1 MVQEYWKVNYKEL
14 WDAEHPNKKG
24 QNYALASATP
34 RKLANSI
41 TSGLDEYGDDQAF
54 FNDLMEAENQRE
66 MQKMLRMYGLQ
77 KGDEKTV
84 SDVQL
89 SVGRS
94 FKPGPIRRLKAQ

>member
-1 MVQEYWKVNYKEL
+1 M

-34 RKLANSI
+34 RKLANAI
-41 TSGLDEYGDDQAF
+41 TSGLDEHGEDQAF

-66 MQKMLRMYGLQ
+66 MQTMLRKYGLQ
-77 KGDEKTV
+77 KGDEKTIQ
-84 SDVQL
+84 DVQL

-94 FKPGPIRRLKAQ
+94 FKTGPVRRLMAK